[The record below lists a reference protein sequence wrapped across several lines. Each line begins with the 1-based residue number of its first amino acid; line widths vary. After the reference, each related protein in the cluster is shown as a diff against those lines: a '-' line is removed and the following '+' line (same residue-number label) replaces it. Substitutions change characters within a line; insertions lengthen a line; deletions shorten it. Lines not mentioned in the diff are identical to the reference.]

1 MKAFLLICSGL
12 SLLAL
17 PLFGDT
23 IYQTN
28 SEGKETVVQR
38 SAIVIEQDSS
48 FVVFKHFDLRYR
60 RVVVVRLNRGSLPY
74 RVEVNPGTREQIVD
88 EWKHFG
94 FKTTVTDLAGK
105 VTQVYDCYLDFYP
118 PGGRG
123 SLLDS
128 VPATTS
134 FTLQTDGG
142 GAEEIKFE
150 DIDHVDIQGNHLSI
164 TRREGN
170 TFAGKFLMPTT
181 LPAEVRFLGITDK
194 YSPASRQVF
203 DFSVPLSQLKAI
215 SFE

>member
-1 MKAFLLICSGL
+1 MKAFLLVCSGMA
-12 SLLAL
+12 LLAL

-28 SEGKETVVQR
+28 SEGKEIVLQR

-48 FVVFKHFDLRYR
+48 FVTYKHFDLRDR
-60 RVVVVRLNRGSLPY
+60 RVVVVRLNRGSLPF
-74 RVEVNPGTREQIVD
+74 RVVVNPQTREQIVD

-94 FKTTVTDLAGK
+94 FKTTVTDQAGK
-105 VTQVYDCYLDFYP
+105 ATHVYDCYLDFYP

-123 SLLDS
+123 SLLES
-128 VPATTS
+128 VPATTTI
-134 FTLQTDGG
+134 TLETDAG

-150 DIDHVDIQGNHLSI
+150 DIDRVDIQGNHLSI
-164 TRREGN
+164 TSREGK
-170 TFAGKFLMPTT
+170 TVAGKFLMPTT

-194 YSPASRQVF
+194 YNPASQQAF
-203 DFSVPLSQLKAI
+203 DFSVPLSQLKTI